1 MAIKTTLE
9 QIEEVQ
15 TTISN
20 VMEGQEVRLPGG
32 KSLTLADLGALER
45 REERLLARY
54 KQESGQGLTRNYG
67 IPRRN

>member
-15 TTISN
+15 TAISA
-20 VMEGQEVRLPGG
+20 VMNGQEVAMPGG
-32 KSLTLADLGALER
+32 KRLTLADLSALER

-54 KQESGQGLTRNYG
+54 RREQGTGLAINYG
-67 IPRRN
+67 IPRRD